1 MINTSFTVAG
11 AILLILVVFVV
22 KRVIVKPIRS
32 FSTRIADKTTKM
44 TVTYVGV
51 FIPMTLYYVVVAEG
65 FKVKVREPIYRLLNP
80 GDEITVFEYSDGSYS
95 LG

>member
-1 MINTSFTVAG
+1 
-11 AILLILVVFVV
+11 
-22 KRVIVKPIRS
+22 
-32 FSTRIADKTTKM
+32 
-44 TVTYVGV
+44 
-51 FIPMTLYYVVVAEG
+51 MTLYYVVVAEG